1 MAIKAYV
8 DTCVLS
14 RTFDARIS
22 KKDME
27 AIEVILRRD
36 DVELVTSQHTLN
48 EFEGTQNEQ
57 RRAALR
63 LLYKIISKVPYE
75 EMMTSTGGIGT
86 SMFGA
91 TMFGGGGLTP
101 SPLMSKLG
109 QIFDSG
115 DAVHVFQASSA
126 DCSHFVTLD
135 DALLAQAA
143 KAQTELER
151 LCPGL
156 TICSLEELAVSS

>member
-1 MAIKAYV
+1 MTIRAYV

-22 KKDME
+22 KKDVQ
-27 AIEVILRRD
+27 AIEAILRRD
-36 DVELVTSQHTLN
+36 DIELLTSRHTLN
-48 EFEGTQNEQ
+48 EFESTQNEK

-75 EMMTSTGGIGT
+75 EMMIFTGGIGT
-86 SMFGA
+86 SMLGA
-91 TMFGGGGLTP
+91 TTFGGGGLVP
-101 SPLMSKLG
+101 NPLMSQLG
-109 QIFDSG
+109 QIFDDA

-126 DCSHFVTLD
+126 ECSHFVTID
-135 DALLAQAA
+135 DALLERAV
-143 KAQTELER
+143 KARAELKE

-156 TICSLEELAVSS
+156 TICSLEELAAS